1 MHSSAMPPLKKRLGT
16 MPETS
21 SYYHVAYAIAL
32 SIYVAY
38 AFSLYIRRR
47 RVRTGK

>member
-1 MHSSAMPPLKKRLGT
+1 

-32 SIYVAY
+32 GIYAIY
-38 AFSLYIRRR
+38 GLSLYIRRK
-47 RVRTGK
+47 RVRAKR